1 MGNYLST
8 KGYATGDEV
17 KANYLTKDAATT
29 LYATD
34 ANFRAEVN
42 RLAAEDVRLNTQ
54 HTDFVSGTFNPLS
67 KQVGTLTTDFNGLRT
82 DVNDNNTAYTT
93 WLEQTYKPL
102 STDVGSLRSDYNTL
116 SSTVNGNNTA
126 FTTFR
131 DSTFSTVKTDLENL
145 QGNYTTLNNNYN
157 THIGN
162 YNKFEADIN
171 KRLGDDILTL
181 DNKFAKELGKY
192 ATLAE
197 VNNLNSSVQSGL
209 NAQEVAILKSV
220 LNSTQIDDALTS
232 LGVQKPGRTTTNATT
247 TAQYLRHLKSR
258 NYVIY

>member
-1 MGNYLST
+1 MGNYLTT
-8 KGYATGDEV
+8 KGYATDNEV

-42 RLAAEDVRLNTQ
+42 RLVAEDSKLNTQ

-67 KQVGTLTTDFNGLRT
+67 TEVGTLRT
-82 DVNDNNTAYTT
+82 DVNGLRTNVDANNTAYTN

-102 STDVGSLRSDYNTL
+102 STEVGSLRSDYNTL
-116 SSTVNGNNTA
+116 SSTVDGNNTA

-131 DSTFSTVKTDLENL
+131 DSTFSTAATDLKKL

-181 DNKFAKELGKY
+181 ENKFDAKLGKY

-197 VNNLNSSVQSGL
+197 VTNLNSAVESGL

-247 TAQYLRHLKSR
+247 NAQYLRHLKSR